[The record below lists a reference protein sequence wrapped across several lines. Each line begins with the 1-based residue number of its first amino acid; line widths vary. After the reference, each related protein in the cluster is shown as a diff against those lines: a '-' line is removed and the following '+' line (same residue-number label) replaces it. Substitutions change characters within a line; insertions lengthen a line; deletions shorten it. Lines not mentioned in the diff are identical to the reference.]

1 MKQLALLALFLPVVA
16 CATPSNAPQQ
26 TKGPKTL
33 AAVVGKAEL
42 RAGFLD
48 LWVDADQGKV
58 WLNLPAADDAGI
70 FTECLYVHGLRRGL
84 GSNDVGLDRGQLQG
98 PVLVRFKRAGKRVFL
113 EQPNLD
119 YRALDAGVDEE
130 RATQESFAASIL
142 WSAPILAEK
151 DGRALIELTPMLL
164 MDWHGVASTLQRS
177 GQGGGWRVDAERS
190 ALEAHEVRAFPDN
203 VELEALLTFAGTAP
217 GREVRSVTPS
227 SNSVSLIQH
236 QSFVRLPDASYSP
249 REHDPRMGAG
259 TTGFADYAS
268 DLADP
273 LNVRWV
279 NRHRLAAGEPLV
291 YYVDSGAPEPLRS
304 ALVEGASWWSE
315 AFTAAGFPGSFEV
328 RVLPDGVHPLDVRYN
343 VIQWVHRSTR
353 GWSYGNSIVDPR
365 TGEIIKGHV
374 SLGSLRVRQDRM
386 LFEGL
391 LGAAGSGKGGPLDPV
406 ELALARIRQLSAH
419 EVGHTLGLSHNF
431 AASTYGERASVMDYP
446 APLVSLDRQGDIDVS
461 KAYGIGLGA
470 WDVHAIRMLYGQPAA
485 GASDEQYLAPLLAR
499 VGRHDLRFSTD
510 NDARPA
516 GGAHPYAALWDNGS
530 DAPLA
535 LNQSMAVRAKAMA
548 DFGLH
553 CLPTGWPVGSLQEV
567 FVPVY
572 MHHRYQV
579 EAAAKWVAGV
589 DYDPA
594 DRDSQ
599 TIAQSSV
606 PAADQERALVALL
619 ATLEP
624 STLDIDDAVLA
635 LLLPGAPAGLGNGER
650 FEGRAGLTFD
660 PLEAA
665 ATAADVTLTYLLNT
679 ERAVRLVD
687 QHRRDS
693 NLLGLGAVIERLATH
708 VCADT
713 GQEDARALAVRE
725 VVQEA
730 VIRRLIGLAGN
741 ASVPARV
748 RDRAMLGLG
757 QLQRGAGGQL
767 LGGAGAVRRIQRFFD
782 RPAPE
787 EQAPA
792 RAAGPPPG
800 SPIGCCAGFYS
811 AAPRR

>member
-1 MKQLALLALFLPVVA
+1 MKCIVMLALLVPVLA
-16 CATPSNAPQQ
+16 CASVVEEPSSSSKQ
-26 TKGPKTL
+26 
-33 AAVVGKAEL
+33 AAKVKSMASALGSAEL
-42 RAGFLD
+42 RSGFLD
-48 LWVDADQGKV
+48 LWVDASKGQV
-58 WLNLPAADDAGI
+58 WLQLPESDASGLLA
-70 FTECLYVHGLRRGL
+70 ECLYVHGLRRGL
-84 GSNDVGLDRGQLQG
+84 GSNDVGLDRGQLQSA
-98 PVLVRFKRAGKRVFL
+98 VLVRFRRVGQRVFL

-119 YRALDAGVDEE
+119 YRALDADADEL
-130 RATQESFAASIL
+130 RATQESFASSIL
-142 WSAPILAEK
+142 WSAPIVAEEQ
-151 DGRALIELTPMLL
+151 GSVLIELTPMLL
-164 MDWHGVASTLQRS
+164 MDWHGVANTLQGS
-177 GQGGGWRVDAERS
+177 GQGGGWKVDKERS

-203 VELEALLTFAGTAP
+203 VELEALLTFAGSAP

-227 SNSVSLIQH
+227 PRSVSLIQH
-236 QSFVRLPDASYSP
+236 QSFVRLPDAGYTP
-249 REHDPRMGAG
+249 RKHDPRMGSG

-268 DLADP
+268 SLSDP
-273 LNVRWV
+273 LKVRWV
-279 NRHRLAAGEPLV
+279 NRHRLAQGDPLV

-304 ALVEGASWWSE
+304 ALVEGAGWWSE
-315 AFTAAGFPGSFEV
+315 AFTAAGFPGSYEV
-328 RVLPDGVHPLDVRYN
+328 RVLPEGVHPLDVRYN

-391 LGAAGSGKGGPLDPV
+391 LGAAGSGEGGAQDPV
-406 ELALARIRQLSAH
+406 QLALARIRQLSAH

-446 APLVSLDRQGDIDVS
+446 APLVTLDGQGSIDVS
-461 KAYGIGLGA
+461 EAYGVGIGA

-485 GASDEQYLAPLLAR
+485 GSDEQQYLAPLLAR

-530 DAPLA
+530 DAPEA
-535 LNQSMAVRAKAMA
+535 LGQSMAVRAKAMG
-548 DFGLH
+548 DFGMH
-553 CLPTGWPVGSLQEV
+553 CLPAGWPVGSLQEV

-579 EAAAKWVAGV
+579 EAAAKWIAGV

-594 DRDSQ
+594 DRGS
-599 TIAQSSV
+599 AQLEQRSV
-606 PAADQERALVALL
+606 PAADQERALQALL

-624 STLDIDDAVLA
+624 AALDIDDGVLA
-635 LLLPGAPAGLGNGER
+635 ILLPGAPGGLGNGER
-650 FEGRAGLTFD
+650 FEGHAGLTFD

-665 ATAADVTLTYLLNT
+665 ATAADVTMSFLLNAD
-679 ERAVRLVD
+679 RAVRLVD
-687 QHRRDS
+687 QHRRDES
-693 NLLGLGAVIERLATH
+693 LPGLEMVLDRLVRH
-708 VCADT
+708 VCHD
-713 GQEDARALAVRE
+713 GGEGNARTLALRE

-730 VIRRLIGLAGN
+730 LSQRLMELAGS
-741 ASVPARV
+741 AGVPARV
-748 RDRAMLGLG
+748 RDRAELGLSE
-757 QLQRGAGGQL
+757 LQRGGGGTL
-767 LGGAGAVRRIQRFFD
+767 LGGFAAARRIQRFLE

-800 SPIGCCAGFYS
+800 SPIGCAGGF
-811 AAPRR
+811 